1 VAHDL
6 GRRPPGHVD
15 AVEQD
20 LAGVRLQRAGDQVE
34 ERALAGA
41 VGADHRGERAVS
53 EVERDIVR
61 RLDAAE
67 CFGKGTYLQHG

>member
-1 VAHDL
+1 MTYNIW
-6 GRRPPGHVD
+6 RRPPGQVE

-20 LAGVRLQRAGDQVE
+20 LAGVRPQRAGDQVE

-41 VGADHRGERAVS
+41 VGADHGGERTIG

-67 CFGKGTYLQHG
+67 